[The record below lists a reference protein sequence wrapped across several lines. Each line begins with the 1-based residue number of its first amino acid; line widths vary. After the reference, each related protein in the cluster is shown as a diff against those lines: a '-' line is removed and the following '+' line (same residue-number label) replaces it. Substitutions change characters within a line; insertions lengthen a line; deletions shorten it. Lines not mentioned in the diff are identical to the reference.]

1 MKGLLKSLKSSKT
14 GILGL
19 TIVLAVVFCAI
30 FAAQL
35 APYDPLKQDLMNKL
49 HDPAWTATGTAEHL
63 LGTDQLGRDVLS
75 RLLYGARITLVVAL
89 AGTVV
94 GGIAGV
100 ILGSLAGYYGG
111 WIDGVIMRLVDV
123 QLCFP
128 FTLLALFI
136 AAVLGSSLSNV
147 ILIAGITS
155 WVRYARLVRGEILSI
170 KESEYVEAIRA
181 AGGGDVRIIFKHI
194 LPNIISSVIV
204 IATLE
209 MAKIVLM
216 EASLS
221 FLGYGVP
228 ITIPTWGRM
237 LSEARDSM
245 LSNPWQC
252 VMPGLCITLT
262 VLGVNLLGDWLRDYL
277 DPKLDV

>member
-1 MKGLLKSLKSSKT
+1 MKALWRSLKQSKT
-14 GILGL
+14 GMIGL
-19 TIVLAVVFCAI
+19 AIVLVVVVCAI
-30 FAAQL
+30 FAYQL
-35 APYDPLKQDLMNKL
+35 APCDPLQQDLMNKL
-49 HDPAWTATGTAEHL
+49 HDPAWTATGTPEHL

-75 RLLYGARITLVVAL
+75 RLLVGARITLLVAL

-94 GGIAGV
+94 GGVVGV
-100 ILGSLAGYYGG
+100 VLGCLAGYYGG
-111 WIDGVIMRLVDV
+111 WVDAVLMRLVDI

-136 AAVLGSSLSNV
+136 AAVLGGSLGNV

-155 WVRYARLVRGEILSI
+155 WVRYARLVRGD
-170 KESEYVEAIRA
+170 A
-181 AGGGDVRIIFKHI
+181 RIIFRHI
-194 LPNIISSVIV
+194 LPNVISSVIV

-237 LSEARDSM
+237 LSEARANM
-245 LSNPWQC
+245 VSNPWQC
-252 VMPGLCITLT
+252 ILPGLCITLT

>member
-1 MKGLLKSLKSSKT
+1 MKGLLKSLKRSKT

-19 TIVLAVVFCAI
+19 AIVLIVLFCAI
-30 FAAQL
+30 FANQL
-35 APYDPLKQDLMNKL
+35 CPLDPLKQDLLNKL
-49 HDPAWTATGTAEHL
+49 KDPIWTGNGVAGHL
-63 LGTDQLGRDVLS
+63 LGTDQLGRDILS
-75 RLLYGARITLVVAL
+75 RLIYGSRVTLLVALFGTLV
-89 AGTVV
+89 
-94 GGIAGV
+94 GGVAGV
-100 ILGSLAGYYGG
+100 ILGSLAGYYGK
-111 WIDGVIMRLVDV
+111 WVDAVVMRIVDV
-123 QLCFP
+123 QMCFP

-136 AAVLGSSLSNV
+136 AAVLGSSLGNV

-170 KESEYVEAIRA
+170 KESEYIEAIRA
-181 AGGGDVRIIFKHI
+181 AGGSDARIIFHHI
-194 LPNIISSVIV
+194 LPNVISPVIV

-228 ITIPTWGRM
+228 VSIPTWGRM
-237 LSEARDSM
+237 LSEARDNM

-252 VMPGLCITLT
+252 ILPGLCITLT

>member
-1 MKGLLKSLKSSKT
+1 MKALWRSLKQSKT
-14 GILGL
+14 GMIGL
-19 TIVLAVVFCAI
+19 AIVLVVVVCAI
-30 FAAQL
+30 FAYQL
-35 APYDPLKQDLMNKL
+35 APCDPLQQDLMNKL
-49 HDPAWTATGTAEHL
+49 HDPAWTATGTPEHL

-75 RLLYGARITLVVAL
+75 RLLVGARITLLVAL

-94 GGIAGV
+94 GGV
-100 ILGSLAGYYGG
+100 VLGCLAGYYGG
-111 WIDGVIMRLVDV
+111 WVDAVLMRLVDI

-136 AAVLGSSLSNV
+136 AAVLGGSLGNV

-170 KESEYVEAIRA
+170 KESEYIEAIRA
-181 AGGGDVRIIFKHI
+181 EGGSDARIIFRHI
-194 LPNIISSVIV
+194 LPNVISSVIV

-237 LSEARDSM
+237 LSEARANM
-245 LSNPWQC
+245 VSNPWQC
-252 VMPGLCITLT
+252 ILPGLCITLT

>member
-1 MKGLLKSLKSSKT
+1 MFGL
-14 GILGL
+14 IL
-19 TIVLAVVFCAI
+19 VLLIIICAI
-30 FAAQL
+30 FAPLL
-35 APYDPLKQDLMNKL
+35 APYDPLAQDVMIKL
-49 HDPAWTATGTAEHL
+49 KDPIWGADPVAGHL
-63 LGTDQLGRDVLS
+63 LGTDQLGRDILS
-75 RLLYGARITLVVAL
+75 RLLYGARVTLIVAL
-89 AGTVV
+89 AGTMV
-94 GGIAGV
+94 GGIVGV
-100 ILGSLAGYYGG
+100 VLGSLAGYYGK
-111 WIDGVIMRLVDV
+111 WVDAVIMRLVDI

-136 AAVLGSSLSNV
+136 AAVLGSSLGNV

-155 WVRYARLVRGEILSI
+155 WVRYARLVRGEILGI
-170 KESEYVEAIRA
+170 KEMEY
-181 AGGGDVRIIFKHI
+181 
-194 LPNIISSVIV
+194 IISPVIV

-209 MAKIVLM
+209 MAKIVLI

-237 LSEARDSM
+237 LSEARDNI
-245 LSNPWQC
+245 LTDPWQC
-252 VMPGLCITLT
+252 IFPGLCITLT

>member
-1 MKGLLKSLKSSKT
+1 MKALWRSLKQSKT
-14 GILGL
+14 GMIGL
-19 TIVLAVVFCAI
+19 AIVLVVVVCAI
-30 FAAQL
+30 FAYQL
-35 APYDPLKQDLMNKL
+35 APCDPLQQDLMNKL
-49 HDPAWTATGTAEHL
+49 HDPAWTATGTPEHL

-75 RLLYGARITLVVAL
+75 RLLVGARITLLVAL

-94 GGIAGV
+94 GGVVGC
-100 ILGSLAGYYGG
+100 LAGYYGG
-111 WIDGVIMRLVDV
+111 WVDAVLMRLVDI

-136 AAVLGSSLSNV
+136 AAVLGGSLGNV

-170 KESEYVEAIRA
+170 KESEYIEAIRA
-181 AGGGDVRIIFKHI
+181 EGGSDARIIFRHI
-194 LPNIISSVIV
+194 LPNVISSVIV

-237 LSEARDSM
+237 LSEARANM
-245 LSNPWQC
+245 VSNPWQC
-252 VMPGLCITLT
+252 ILPGLCITLT

>member
-1 MKGLLKSLKSSKT
+1 MKALWRSLKQSKT
-14 GILGL
+14 GMIGL
-19 TIVLAVVFCAI
+19 AIVLVVVVCAI
-30 FAAQL
+30 FAYQL
-35 APYDPLKQDLMNKL
+35 APCDPLQQDLMNKL
-49 HDPAWTATGTAEHL
+49 HDPAWTATGTPEHL

-75 RLLYGARITLVVAL
+75 RLLVGARITLLVAL

-94 GGIAGV
+94 GGVVGV
-100 ILGSLAGYYGG
+100 VL
-111 WIDGVIMRLVDV
+111 MRLVDI

-136 AAVLGSSLSNV
+136 AAVLGGSLGNV

-170 KESEYVEAIRA
+170 KESEYIEAIRA
-181 AGGGDVRIIFKHI
+181 EGGSDARIIFRHI
-194 LPNIISSVIV
+194 LPNVISSVIV

-237 LSEARDSM
+237 LSEARANM
-245 LSNPWQC
+245 VSNPWQC
-252 VMPGLCITLT
+252 ILPGLCITLT